1 MRLKKW
7 GTLLLALMLLLSMT
21 ACGSKDGDEN
31 GTSGSSSEA
40 EVETA
45 VLGADSAG
53 ADATELSYWTF
64 VDLHGKHFE
73 KMLGLWNEAN
83 PERQIKLNVTVM
95 PYDDMHNKLLLA
107 VQTGEGAPD
116 ISDIEVGR
124 FPDFLA
130 GDTVPLEELNDVV
143 EPFKAN
149 IVESRLGIYSK
160 EGKIY
165 GFPTH
170 VGATV
175 AFYNVEILE
184 AAGVNYEDIVTW
196 DDYKAAGI
204 QVYEKTGKFMGT
216 ADTSATWQTAMIL
229 TQHGL
234 DLTDADGNPTVNTPE
249 LKKGLEMLVDLQVNN
264 VISTIAGGQ
273 PDTEEA
279 KGLYN
284 MGEYASAFM
293 PLWYMSRFT
302 NEITDLKG
310 KIAIAPLPVFEV
322 GQPRSLGL
330 GGTGTVVTKTAKD
343 IQLAKDFL
351 TFAKISEEANIEIWN
366 TLGFDPCNTDVWT
379 NKEVT
384 HNPDNAFVQYFVNNP
399 FDVLNVVKDE
409 IMMIKST
416 KASPTINNILC
427 TVTLNAIFE

>member
-7 GTLLLALMLLLSMT
+7 GTLLLALMLMLSMT
-21 ACGSKDGDEN
+21 TCGSKDGDEN
-31 GTSGSSSEA
+31 GTSGSSSET

-83 PERQIKLNVTVM
+83 P
-95 PYDDMHNKLLLA
+95 
-107 VQTGEGAPD
+107 D

-130 GDTVPLEELNDVV
+130 GETVPLVELNDAV
-143 EPFKAN
+143 EPYKEN

-160 EGKIY
+160 DGKIY

-229 TQHGL
+229 TFL
-234 DLTDADGNPTVNTPE
+234 PRIP
-249 LKKGLEMLVDLQVNN
+249 
-264 VISTIAGGQ
+264 
-273 PDTEEA
+273 P
-279 KGLYN
+279 
-284 MGEYASAFM
+284 
-293 PLWYMSRFT
+293 PL
-302 NEITDLKG
+302 
-310 KIAIAPLPVFEV
+310 
-322 GQPRSLGL
+322 SL
-330 GGTGTVVTKTAKD
+330 
-343 IQLAKDFL
+343 
-351 TFAKISEEANIEIWN
+351 
-366 TLGFDPCNTDVWT
+366 
-379 NKEVT
+379 
-384 HNPDNAFVQYFVNNP
+384 HN
-399 FDVLNVVKDE
+399 
-409 IMMIKST
+409 S
-416 KASPTINNILC
+416 
-427 TVTLNAIFE
+427 